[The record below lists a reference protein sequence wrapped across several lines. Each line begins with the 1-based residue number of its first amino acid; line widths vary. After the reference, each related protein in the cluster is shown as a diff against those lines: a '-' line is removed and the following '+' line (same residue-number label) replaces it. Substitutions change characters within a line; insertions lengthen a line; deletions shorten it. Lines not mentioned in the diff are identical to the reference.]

1 MTFIICSRAQLL
13 KTKKVYYTGGPSG
26 TDDCWSFN
34 PAAGM
39 QFQTLEGATAM
50 KIRLNRLEDKRDPDK
65 AADLRW
71 WVTEVTHKPNP
82 FKGNDFSW
90 WMWETAFTYIDPSAY

>member
-1 MTFIICSRAQLL
+1 MAYIICSRAQLL

-26 TDDCWSFN
+26 TEDCWSFN

-50 KIRLNRLEDKRDPDK
+50 KIRLNKAEDKRDPDR

-71 WVTEVTHKPNP
+71 WVTEVTRKPNP
-82 FKGNDFSW
+82 FKGNDTSW